1 MHPDLTAPA
10 ADVVPVPRPPRY
22 VARCAC
28 GWRSAAVD
36 ALWLANALC
45 TAHTLWH
52 LERPDL
58 EAADRG

>member
-1 MHPDLTAPA
+1 MSSDTPPA
-10 ADVVPVPRPPRY
+10 ATVAAVPRPPRY

-28 GWRSAAVD
+28 GWRSATVD
-36 ALWLANALC
+36 AAWLANALC
-45 TAHTLWH
+45 VAHETWH